1 MSKAALVGISTLLD
15 ALRYPRSA
23 AFQLEG
29 ETASIDI
36 GIVCDNGRPLR
47 K

>member
-23 AFQLEG
+23 DFELEG
-29 ETASIDI
+29 EIACIDI
-36 GIVCDNGRPLR
+36 GVVIATIGASPS
-47 K
+47 